1 MRERGRATGRAR
13 ERKIER
19 PENEGRGDLAR
30 RADRPV
36 LTRDTQPPPR
46 GGRRDEENGR
56 DRTRARRPRRVV
68 ARPIEERPRD
78 VAPPEDARPAGTEA
92 PPDSVARRR
101 APRGS
106 RSPRTRRSGPT

>member
-1 MRERGRATGRAR
+1 MRERGRATGRSR

-19 PENEGRGDLAR
+19 AENEGRGDLAR

-68 ARPIEERPRD
+68 ARPLEERARD
-78 VAPPEDARPAGTEA
+78 AAPAETEA
-92 PPDSVARRR
+92 PAESLARRR
-101 APRGS
+101 VPRGS